1 MLDEKELNAKPSY
14 RDPDAES
21 DLPFLDGNRR
31 RHRLSEFKYTH
42 RDVGISDIRYVF

>member
-1 MLDEKELNAKPSY
+1 MLDEMELNAKPSY

-42 RDVGISDIRYVF
+42 RDVGISDIRYVL